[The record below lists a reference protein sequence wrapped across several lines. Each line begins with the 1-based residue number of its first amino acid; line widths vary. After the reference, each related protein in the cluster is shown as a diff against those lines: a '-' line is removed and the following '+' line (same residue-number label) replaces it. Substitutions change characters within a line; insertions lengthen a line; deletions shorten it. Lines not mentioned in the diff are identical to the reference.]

1 MLSNDEFGKLILR
14 QTLGILM
21 LFHGVHKLIHG
32 IDGIKG
38 MVVNAGL
45 PEIFAYGVYVG
56 EVIAPILII
65 LGFYSRIGALLI
77 VINMLVAIWLA
88 HPNELFMLTQH
99 GGWALE
105 LQGFFLLTAAA
116 LFFTGP
122 GAFSVNRR

>member
-1 MLSNDEFGKLILR
+1 MLINDEFGKLILR

-32 IDGIKG
+32 IDGIRG

>member
-1 MLSNDEFGKLILR
+1 MLINDEFGKLILR

-45 PEIFAYGVYVG
+45 PEIFAYGVYIG

>member
-1 MLSNDEFGKLILR
+1 MLMNDEFGKFILR

-38 MVVNAGL
+38 MVVNNGL
-45 PEIFAYGVYVG
+45 PELFAYGVYVG
-56 EVIAPILII
+56 EVVAPVMII
-65 LGFYSRIGALLI
+65 LGLYARVGALLI
-77 VINMLVAIWLA
+77 VVNMLLAIALA

-99 GGWALE
+99 GGWQLE
-105 LQGFFLLTAAA
+105 LQGFFLFTAVA

-122 GAFSVNRR
+122 GAFSINRR